1 MLLLTVIVILLIW
14 AAVVSSIYSSFLVF
28 YGNFSQ
34 TENYHKAYYA
44 AIAALERAELAVKQ
58 RWAWFQWS
66 GWWNANVNITSW
78 PLSDHKPTW
87 FSYLSD
93 TDKPSTLQRSIT
105 SRTKRI
111 PQIWQ
116 WDVDRTIFSWTSIDY
131 NKMDYENAEIFL
143 LYYDKWISS
152 DAYKNNISYQKSPI
166 QTISGTIRL
175 PNKLKDSFWIL
186 DTSKPLFGVVNDD
199 AIVDWQLRGK
209 YNSNDF
215 TIYAT
220 QKLQQTPWNRFKP
233 TAGDSSIRE
242 SNLSESQWAT
252 LTFWNNK
259 NPKKTSPDSNSTF
272 TIISPNEQQ
281 IASLNSFQNVFN
293 NSNTSN
299 LSLRLALLNLL
310 KSKNNLIYP
319 YLEYYLDFWE
329 VEVSDK
335 YFHINAEWKFWD
347 YQVNLLVD
355 KPTVKESILWS
366 FTVVF

>member
-28 YGNFSQ
+28 YSNFSQ

-44 AIAALERAELAVKQ
+44 AIAALERAELVVKQ

-66 GWWNANVNITSW
+66 GWWNASWNIISW
-78 PLSDHKPTW
+78 SHSDYRPPAL
-87 FSYLSD
+87 FSYLSED
-93 TDKPSTLQRSIT
+93 SNRPSTLQRSIT

-116 WDVDRTIFSWTSIDY
+116 WDVDRTIFSWASIDY

-143 LYYDKWISS
+143 LYYDNWSSS
-152 DAYKNNISYQKSPI
+152 DAYKNNVSYTGSNIQK
-166 QTISGTIRL
+166 ISGTIRL
-175 PNKLKDSFWIL
+175 PKLSGFSLL
-186 DTSKPLFGVVNDD
+186 DDNHPLFGVVNDD

-220 QKLQQTPWNRFKP
+220 QKLQQTAWNRFKP
-233 TAGDSSIRE
+233 TAGDSAIRE
-242 SNLSESQWAT
+242 SDLNSWAT

-259 NPKKTSPDSNSTF
+259 NPKKSRADSSSTF
-272 TIISPNEQQ
+272 TIISPDEQQ
-281 IASLNSFQNVFN
+281 IASLYNFKEIFN
-293 NSNTSN
+293 NSSTSN

-310 KSKNNLIYP
+310 KSDKNLIYP